1 MDIVED
7 VVIVGAGIA
16 GLATALGLHRIGLR
30 SLVLE
35 SSESLRLTG
44 FAFTIWTNA
53 WKALDALGIGDYLR
67 QQHVELHSGK
77 YETRCVTRNNLLQA
91 LEKELPQGT
100 IRFGSKVVSVEQKK
114 NLILVHMADDSIL
127 KTKVLVGCDGVNSVV
142 AKWLGL
148 QKPAFTGRSAFR
160 GIAEFPDGHGYKPE
174 FLQYVGKGFRSAKD
188 IEDDPAKM
196 KQFVLNKFQK
206 VPKEVIDA
214 LEKTEVGAFVSA
226 PLRFRFPWNVL
237 WGDICKGG
245 VCVAGDALHPM
256 TPDLGQGG
264 CSALE
269 DGVTLA
275 RCLGEALLGKHKEG
289 EEECAMIKRG
299 LEKYAKERRWR
310 GFELIATAYVLGY
323 MQQSEGVVMNFLRD
337 KCFSGLMAG
346 IAKKMETVEDI
357 VIVGA
362 GIAGLATALGLHR
375 IGLRSLVLES
385 SESLRVTGYAFTTWT
400 NAWKALD
407 ALGIGDYLRQQHDQ
421 LQSGNHEVRCVR
433 RNILLETLVKELP
446 QGTIRFG
453 SKVVSL
459 EQTKNLVHV
468 HLADGSILKTKVLVG
483 CDGVNSVVSKWL
495 GLKKPAFTGRS
506 AIRGLAEFPDGHG
519 YKPELLLYF
528 GDGFRAAKDTE
539 DDPAKM
545 KQFVLSKLQNVPKE
559 VINALQKTEEEAFYS
574 TPLRFRFPWNVL
586 WGDICKG
593 GVCVAGDALHPM
605 TPDLGQGG
613 CSALEDG
620 VTLARCL
627 GEALLGKHKE
637 GEDEYVM
644 IKRGLEKYAKE
655 RRWRGF
661 ELIATAYVLGF
672 MQQSD
677 GVVMNFLRDKC
688 FSGLM
693 AGMYLKRA
701 DFDCG
706 KLYSP

>member
-1 MDIVED
+1 
-7 VVIVGAGIA
+7 
-16 GLATALGLHRIGLR
+16 
-30 SLVLE
+30 
-35 SSESLRLTG
+35 
-44 FAFTIWTNA
+44 
-53 WKALDALGIGDYLR
+53 
-67 QQHVELHSGK
+67 
-77 YETRCVTRNNLLQA
+77 
-91 LEKELPQGT
+91 
-100 IRFGSKVVSVEQKK
+100 
-114 NLILVHMADDSIL
+114 
-127 KTKVLVGCDGVNSVV
+127 
-142 AKWLGL
+142 
-148 QKPAFTGRSAFR
+148 
-160 GIAEFPDGHGYKPE
+160 
-174 FLQYVGKGFRSAKD
+174 
-188 IEDDPAKM
+188 
-196 KQFVLNKFQK
+196 
-206 VPKEVIDA
+206 
-214 LEKTEVGAFVSA
+214 
-226 PLRFRFPWNVL
+226 
-237 WGDICKGG
+237 
-245 VCVAGDALHPM
+245 
-256 TPDLGQGG
+256 
-264 CSALE
+264 
-269 DGVTLA
+269 
-275 RCLGEALLGKHKEG
+275 
-289 EEECAMIKRG
+289 
-299 LEKYAKERRWR
+299 
-310 GFELIATAYVLGY
+310 
-323 MQQSEGVVMNFLRD
+323 
-337 KCFSGLMAG
+337 
-346 IAKKMETVEDI
+346 METVEDI

-362 GIAGLATALGLHR
+362 GISGLATALGLHR

-407 ALGIGDYLRQQHDQ
+407 ALGIGDYLRQQHGQ
-421 LQSGNHEVRCVR
+421 IQGLVSVSSVTGVTTAQMSLMEQGKCGNHEVRCVM

-459 EQTKNLVHV
+459 EQTKSLVHV

-519 YKPELLLYF
+519 YKPEFLLHF
-528 GDGFRAAKDTE
+528 GDGFRAGFLPCNDKTIYWFFTYLPSSQLAKDME
-539 DDPAKM
+539 DDPAKK
-545 KQFVLSKLQNVPKE
+545 KQFVFSKLQNVPKE
-559 VINALQKTEEEAFYS
+559 IIDALEKTEVEAFYS

-637 GEDEYVM
+637 GGGEYDM
-644 IKRGLEKYAKE
+644 IKKGLEKYAKE

-677 GVVMNFLRDKC
+677 GVVINFLRDKC